1 MALNKALERGN
12 AITMAAPAAANG
24 GIGPLAGDP
33 LLVGSTVVGGLLGG
47 MAGVAQTSYTP
58 PTRVAD
64 GFISI
69 DFEGA
74 YFLTVTAKS
83 SLSPSTGKAINPGDK
98 VFVDGGTLDTVTG
111 MTYGFTLDAN
121 TGGAYFGNALDALA
135 SGATGVIRVR
145 LKVTG

>member
-12 AITMAAPAAANG
+12 AITMAAPAAANNG
-24 GIGPLAGDP
+24 VGPLAGDP
-33 LLVGSTVVGGLLGG
+33 LLIGASTVSGVIAG

-58 PTRVAD
+58 PTRVPD
-64 GFISI
+64 GNISI

-74 YFLTVTAKS
+74 YYLSVTAKS

-98 VFVDGGTLDTVTG
+98 VYADGGTLDTTTG
-111 MTYGFTLDAN
+111 ITYGFTLDAN
-121 TGGAYFGNALDALA
+121 SGAPYFGNALDPLVSA
-135 SGATGVIRVR
+135 ATGTIRVR